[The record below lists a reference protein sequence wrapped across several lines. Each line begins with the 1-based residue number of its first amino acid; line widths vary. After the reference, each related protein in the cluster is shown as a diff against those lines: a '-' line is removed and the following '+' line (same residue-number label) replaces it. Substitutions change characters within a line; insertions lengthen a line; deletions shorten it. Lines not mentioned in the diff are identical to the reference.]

1 MTITEDRMSRYRK
14 RKAQQRKIVGTTF
27 GTVLIA
33 SVLVIAVFIF
43 SIVRLYIGTRTWN
56 NSMKHMKLSEIA
68 PEYVSDYPSLEKQQY
83 IEMSEAV
90 TKTLNKTAQDMK
102 LPADAKL
109 ISEKSDAFI
118 KKNNIKSGTLV
129 DATKRLHLYQTYF
142 EYVNNYTTK
151 LDTKTLR
158 GLIGDLNREVLER
171 DRDVDKQ
178 MLARLNEIVTEYE
191 ALRTVMTA
199 VLPNYGKTDGDTMT
213 VLNNI
218 DDLSEFKKE
227 LETVK
232 QFPQIAELLKLVNEN
247 GSRIVEN
254 NKSLAAQEAYKNI
267 KTMLSQLNGL
277 YVKRSDVK
285 TYEDV
290 VKNGWSVEGSYKND
304 DKVAEIVYNGRRV
317 EDSEWIRID
326 AKPQIIM
333 EHSWAQPSTP
343 SSTNATERSRNRTS
357 RSTTTESSSS
367 TSTTQEST
375 YETSTDT
382 NSTESSEYPRIRD

>member
-14 RKAQQRKIVGTTF
+14 KKAQQRKIIGTTF

-158 GLIGDLNREVLER
+158 DLIGDLNREVLER

-213 VLNNI
+213 VLNGI

-247 GSRIVEN
+247 GGRIVEN

-267 KTMLSQLNGL
+267 KTILSQLNGL

-290 VKNGWSVEGSYKND
+290 VKNGWSVEGSYKNS

-326 AKPQIIM
+326 ARPQIIM
-333 EHSWAQPSTP
+333 EYAWTRPSTP
-343 SSTNATERSRNRTS
+343 SSTSSTESSRSRTS
-357 RSTTTESSSS
+357 RSTTNESSSS
-367 TSTTQEST
+367 MSTTQEST
-375 YETSTDT
+375 HETSTDT
-382 NSTESSEYPRIRD
+382 NSTESSEYPRVRD